1 MSTDAAK
8 SFTEAH
14 ERHEHGREGPR
25 WVPIAAATLAVLAAV
40 AGYFG
45 NLRSTQALVEKND
58 AIVSTTKASDTW
70 SQYQAGRVKYYVATT
85 ALDQGVNPGG
95 NAAKLKETAA
105 AEKAKGPPLME
116 KARAFGEE
124 AAHHNERSE
133 RLLKQH
139 ETIEVAATLFE
150 VAIVLVSITFLVGS
164 RLLPISAGIAA
175 VLGLG
180 FFAAGLT
187 AK

>member
-8 SFTEAH
+8 SFEEAH
-14 ERHEHGREGPR
+14 ERHEHGHEGPR
-25 WVPIAAATLAVLAAV
+25 WVPIAAATLAVLAAI

-70 SQYQAGRVKYYVATT
+70 NQYQAGRVKYYVATT
-85 ALDQGVNPGG
+85 ALDQGVAPGG
-95 NAAKLKETAA
+95 NAANLKQTAA
-105 AEKAKGPPLME
+105 SEKAKGPALVE
-116 KARAFGEE
+116 KAHGFEEE
-124 AAHHNERSE
+124 AARHNERSE
-133 RLLKQH
+133 RLLNQH
-139 ETIEVAATLFE
+139 ETIEVGTTLFE
-150 VAIVLVSITFLVGS
+150 VAIVLVSITALVGS

-180 FFAAGLT
+180 FFVAGLT

>member
-1 MSTDAAK
+1 MSAAK
-8 SFTEAH
+8 SFEEAH

-25 WVPIAAATLAVLAAV
+25 WVPIAAATLAVLAAI

-58 AIVSTTKASDTW
+58 AIVATTHASDTW
-70 SQYQAGRVKYYVATT
+70 SQYQAGRIKYYVATT
-85 ALDQGVNPGG
+85 ALDQGVNAGG
-95 NAAKLKETAA
+95 SIENLKKTAA
-105 AEKAKGPPLME
+105 SETAKGPPLME
-116 KARAFGEE
+116 KAKGFEEE
-124 AAHHNERSE
+124 AARHNEHSE

-150 VAIVLVSITFLVGS
+150 VAIVLVSITALVGS

-175 VLGLG
+175 VLGIG
-180 FFAAGLT
+180 FFVAGLT

>member
-1 MSTDAAK
+1 VSTDAAK
-8 SFTEAH
+8 SFEEAH
-14 ERHEHGREGPR
+14 ERHQHGHEGPR

-58 AIVSTTKASDTW
+58 AIVATTKASDTW
-70 SQYQAGRVKYYVATT
+70 NQYQSGRVKYYIATT
-85 ALDQGVNPGG
+85 ALDQGIGPGG
-95 NAAKLKETAA
+95 NAANLKKTAES
-105 AEKAKGPPLME
+105 EKSKGPAVME
-116 KARAFGEE
+116 KARAYEEE
-124 AAHHNERSE
+124 AARHNERSE

-150 VAIVLVSITFLVGS
+150 VAIVLVSITALVGS
-164 RLLPISAGIAA
+164 RVLPISAGVGA

-180 FFAAGLT
+180 FFLAGLT

>member
-8 SFTEAH
+8 SFEEAH
-14 ERHEHGREGPR
+14 ERHEHGHEGPR
-25 WVPIAAATLAVLAAV
+25 WVPIAAATLAVLAAI

-70 SQYQAGRVKYYVATT
+70 NQYQAGRVKYYVATT
-85 ALDQGVNPGG
+85 ALAQGVNAGG
-95 NAAKLKETAA
+95 NAAALKQTAA
-105 AEKAKGPPLME
+105 SEKAKGPPLVE
-116 KARAFGEE
+116 KAQAFEEE
-124 AAHHNERSE
+124 AARHNEHSE
-133 RLLKQH
+133 RLLTQH
-139 ETIEVAATLFE
+139 ETIEVATTLFE
-150 VAIVLVSITFLVGS
+150 VAIVLVSITALVGS
-164 RLLPISAGIAA
+164 RLLPISAGVAA

-180 FFAAGLT
+180 FFVAGLT